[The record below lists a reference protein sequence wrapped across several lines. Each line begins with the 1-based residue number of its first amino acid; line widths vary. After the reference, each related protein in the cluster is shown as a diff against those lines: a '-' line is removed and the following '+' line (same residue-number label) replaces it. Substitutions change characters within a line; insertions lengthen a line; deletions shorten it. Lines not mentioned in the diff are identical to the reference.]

1 MERFEKNQKTGQQ
14 ECEYTPKVKA
24 MFEAVL
30 ELFASGREPGTLKV
44 EEITKKAGIGK
55 GTAYEYFSSK
65 EEILVGALNYAE
77 RRLMNCI
84 RELTENQRNFKEI
97 VMKCLDMLESALVK
111 YNGFTVVNRI
121 LSDETIS
128 GKNMLAEIEK
138 HKENCQLV
146 AEVAECAAKRARQEG
161 LIQETDAYKVQS
173 AIISQI
179 VGYAIFITKQNL
191 YPDMDKQT
199 AKEFAYENI
208 LKLLN

>member
-1 MERFEKNQKTGQQ
+1 MEHLEKNQETGQQ
-14 ECEYTPKVKA
+14 ECEYPPKVKA

-65 EEILVGALNYAE
+65 EEIVVGALNYE
-77 RRLMNCI
+77 TRQQMSSIYQLLESQMS
-84 RELTENQRNFKEI
+84 FKEI
-97 VMKCLDMLESALVK
+97 IMTGLDMLESTFVK
-111 YNGFTVVNRI
+111 YRGFTIISRI
-121 LSDETIS
+121 VSDETLN
-128 GKNMLAEIEK
+128 GKNMLTEMEK
-138 HKENCQLV
+138 YKDNCGRIADLS
-146 AEVAECAAKRARQEG
+146 ERAAKRARQEG